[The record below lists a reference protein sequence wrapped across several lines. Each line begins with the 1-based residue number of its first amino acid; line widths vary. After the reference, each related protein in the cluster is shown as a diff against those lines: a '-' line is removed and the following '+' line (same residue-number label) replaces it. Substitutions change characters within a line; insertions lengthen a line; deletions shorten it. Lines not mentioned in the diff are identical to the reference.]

1 MSKVNLKY
9 VFYFLVISLSAYL
22 LVNTL
27 ILNSSNK
34 IEDFSV
40 IRPINVQNSS
50 IRGDIS
56 NTPPASFNYELSAVR
71 LGDENTSVIVKKG
84 GKEYVVQ
91 INELLENKYKLIQVD
106 KSVIIFEFQGKK
118 FTINNRF
125 SMNNFFKK
133 SLLVTT
139 LCAFFIVHAQE
150 TFILNYEDVDIKKVT
165 QDIANFSKKTIILD
179 PRVKGKVTIFSN
191 SLLSSDEVWDVY
203 LRTIQVNGFSA
214 LNDENF
220 VRIVPEN
227 EATRDQN
234 SGESGGEF
242 ITRVIEL
249 KNRSSVELL
258 PLIKPIAGRQANVS
272 SIASINSLLIVDRKS
287 NVERITEV
295 VKSLDEDN
303 TASVTIVDLKN
314 LSSVEAVRI
323 LEKLKSQNNPTINNF
338 AAISFSASNSV
349 IVSANSIT
357 TNIIKETLQQLDAD
371 AISEG
376 SVAVIYLK
384 YANAEEVAGIVSS
397 IASRF
402 ISSESEKPIVTYH
415 APTNS
420 VVVSSDESNIATIK
434 NLISKLD
441 IRRAQ
446 VLVEAIVVELSET
459 AARSLGVETI
469 FAGAEDGEIPIG
481 ITRFQNG
488 TGPDLLGLTG
498 SAIESGDNA
507 NFSNIAANSLLNSQ
521 GIIAG
526 IGRISEDDDSMIA
539 IINAID
545 ADKNSNILTT
555 TSLLAMDNE
564 EASTVIGQEI
574 PITTGE
580 SLGSNNTNPFR
591 TTSREEVGIK
601 LSIKPQINEG
611 NSVILEIKQEV
622 SGVAGPLT
630 GTTDLITNKRTIETT
645 VLVDNNQI
653 IVLGGLVD
661 EDIQE
666 DIQRVP
672 VLGSIPIL
680 GKLFQSSSES
690 KVKKNLMVFL
700 RPKILVDSESVSQ
713 ISTEKYNFI
722 KAEQLLKQQSKLID
736 LTEDK

>member
-1 MSKVNLKY
+1 
-9 VFYFLVISLSAYL
+9 
-22 LVNTL
+22 
-27 ILNSSNK
+27 
-34 IEDFSV
+34 
-40 IRPINVQNSS
+40 
-50 IRGDIS
+50 
-56 NTPPASFNYELSAVR
+56 
-71 LGDENTSVIVKKG
+71 
-84 GKEYVVQ
+84 
-91 INELLENKYKLIQVD
+91 
-106 KSVIIFEFQGKK
+106 
-118 FTINNRF
+118 
-125 SMNNFFKK
+125 MNNFFKK

-139 LCAFFIVHAQE
+139 LCAFFVVQAQE

-191 SLLSSDEVWDVY
+191 SSLSSDEVWDVY

-242 ITRVIEL
+242 ITKVIEL

-272 SIASINSLLIVDRKS
+272 SIASINSLLVVDRKS

-295 VKSLDEDN
+295 VQSLDEDN

-338 AAISFSASNSV
+338 VAISFSASNSV

-357 TNIIKETLQQLDAD
+357 TNIIKETLQQLDDD

-601 LSIKPQINEG
+601 LSVKPQINEG

-672 VLGSIPIL
+672 VLGSIPVL
-680 GKLFQSSSES
+680 GRLFQSSSES

>member
-1 MSKVNLKY
+1 
-9 VFYFLVISLSAYL
+9 
-22 LVNTL
+22 
-27 ILNSSNK
+27 
-34 IEDFSV
+34 
-40 IRPINVQNSS
+40 
-50 IRGDIS
+50 
-56 NTPPASFNYELSAVR
+56 
-71 LGDENTSVIVKKG
+71 
-84 GKEYVVQ
+84 
-91 INELLENKYKLIQVD
+91 
-106 KSVIIFEFQGKK
+106 
-118 FTINNRF
+118 
-125 SMNNFFKK
+125 MNNFFKK

-139 LCAFFIVHAQE
+139 LCTFFIVHAQE

-338 AAISFSASNSV
+338 VAISFSASNSV

-397 IASRF
+397 IATRF

>member
-1 MSKVNLKY
+1 
-9 VFYFLVISLSAYL
+9 
-22 LVNTL
+22 
-27 ILNSSNK
+27 
-34 IEDFSV
+34 
-40 IRPINVQNSS
+40 
-50 IRGDIS
+50 
-56 NTPPASFNYELSAVR
+56 
-71 LGDENTSVIVKKG
+71 
-84 GKEYVVQ
+84 
-91 INELLENKYKLIQVD
+91 
-106 KSVIIFEFQGKK
+106 
-118 FTINNRF
+118 
-125 SMNNFFKK
+125 MNNFFKK

-139 LCAFFIVHAQE
+139 LCAFFVVQSQE

-191 SLLSSDEVWDVY
+191 SSLSSDEVWDVY

-272 SIASINSLLIVDRKS
+272 SIASINSLLVVDRKS

-295 VKSLDEDN
+295 VQSLDEDN

-338 AAISFSASNSV
+338 VAISFSASNSV

-357 TNIIKETLQQLDAD
+357 TNIIKETLQQLDDD

-526 IGRISEDDDSMIA
+526 IGKISEDDDSMIA

-601 LSIKPQINEG
+601 LSVKPQINEG

-653 IVLGGLVD
+653 IVLGGLID

-672 VLGSIPIL
+672 VLGSIPVL
-680 GKLFQSSSES
+680 GRLFQSSSES

>member
-1 MSKVNLKY
+1 M
-9 VFYFLVISLSAYL
+9 
-22 LVNTL
+22 
-27 ILNSSNK
+27 NS
-34 IEDFSV
+34 
-40 IRPINVQNSS
+40 
-50 IRGDIS
+50 
-56 NTPPASFNYELSAVR
+56 
-71 LGDENTSVIVKKG
+71 
-84 GKEYVVQ
+84 
-91 INELLENKYKLIQVD
+91 
-106 KSVIIFEFQGKK
+106 
-118 FTINNRF
+118 
-125 SMNNFFKK
+125 FFKK

-139 LCAFFIVHAQE
+139 LCAFFVVQAQE

-191 SLLSSDEVWDVY
+191 SSLSSDEVWDVY

-272 SIASINSLLIVDRKS
+272 SIASINSLLVVDRKS

-295 VKSLDEDN
+295 VQSLDEDN

-338 AAISFSASNSV
+338 VAISFSASNSV

-357 TNIIKETLQQLDAD
+357 TNIIKETLQQLDDD

-601 LSIKPQINEG
+601 LSVKPQINEG

-672 VLGSIPIL
+672 VLGSIPVL
-680 GKLFQSSSES
+680 GRLFQSSSES

-736 LTEDK
+736 LTKDK

>member
-1 MSKVNLKY
+1 
-9 VFYFLVISLSAYL
+9 
-22 LVNTL
+22 
-27 ILNSSNK
+27 
-34 IEDFSV
+34 
-40 IRPINVQNSS
+40 
-50 IRGDIS
+50 
-56 NTPPASFNYELSAVR
+56 
-71 LGDENTSVIVKKG
+71 
-84 GKEYVVQ
+84 
-91 INELLENKYKLIQVD
+91 
-106 KSVIIFEFQGKK
+106 
-118 FTINNRF
+118 
-125 SMNNFFKK
+125 MNNFFKK
-133 SLLVTT
+133 SLLVMT
-139 LCAFFIVHAQE
+139 LCAFFVVQAQE

-191 SLLSSDEVWDVY
+191 SSLSSDEVWDVY

-272 SIASINSLLIVDRKS
+272 SIASINSLLVVDRKS

-295 VKSLDEDN
+295 VQSLDEDN

-338 AAISFSASNSV
+338 VAISFSASNSV

-357 TNIIKETLQQLDAD
+357 TNIIKETLQQLDDD

-601 LSIKPQINEG
+601 LSVKPQINEG

-672 VLGSIPIL
+672 VLGSIPVL

-722 KAEQLLKQQSKLID
+722 KAEQLLKQQSNLID
-736 LTEDK
+736 LTKDK